1 MSGPSS
7 KPEPVFD
14 DAIDAELQRKQKE
27 AARRE
32 AARLR
37 FRELF
42 PKTTEFADEARKHFG
57 DGVEILWTFENGQYV
72 GNPPPEEIA
81 DYEERHGPVRRV
93 RLFEPDHP
101 HNGGAPSR
109 KGP

>member
-1 MSGPSS
+1 MSGRPF

-14 DAIDAELQRKQKE
+14 DAIDAKLRREQEE

-57 DGVEILWTFENGQYV
+57 NGVEILWTFENGQYV
-72 GNPPPEEIA
+72 GNPPQEEIA
-81 DYEERHGPVRRV
+81 DYEQRHGPVRRV
-93 RLFEPDHP
+93 RLSEPDRP
-101 HNGGAPSR
+101 HNNGAPSR

>member
-1 MSGPSS
+1 MSERSS

-72 GNPPPEEIA
+72 GNPPQDVIE

-93 RLFEPDHP
+93 RLSEPDHP
-101 HNGGAPSR
+101 HHNGAPPR

>member
-1 MSGPSS
+1 MSGHPS

-14 DAIDAELQRKQKE
+14 DAIDAKLRREREE

-42 PKTTEFADEARKHFG
+42 PETTKFADEARKHFG
-57 DGVEILWTFENGQYV
+57 DGVEILWSFEDGQYV
-72 GNPPPEEIA
+72 GNPPQDVIE
-81 DYEERHGPVRRV
+81 DYEARHGPVHKV
-93 RLFEPDHP
+93 RLFQP
-101 HNGGAPSR
+101 GA
-109 KGP
+109 KDGH